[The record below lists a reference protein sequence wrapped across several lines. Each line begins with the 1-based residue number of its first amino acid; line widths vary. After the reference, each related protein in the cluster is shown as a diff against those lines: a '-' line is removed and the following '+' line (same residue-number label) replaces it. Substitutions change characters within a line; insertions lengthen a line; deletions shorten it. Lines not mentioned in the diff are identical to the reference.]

1 MSIILRYYKG
11 LGTSTSKEGKEYF
24 SNLERHIIPFQA
36 IDDSDGELIDMAFR
50 KDRVMDRKDW
60 INSYVQNTYVDY
72 GIFPREFFTVLAVDE
87 MAYKDFI
94 NKELILYSKEDNIRS
109 IPSVVDGFKPSQRK
123 VFVVLLELFF

>member
-1 MSIILRYYKG
+1 M
-11 LGTSTSKEGKEYF
+11 
-24 SNLERHIIPFQA
+24 ERHIIPFQA

-72 GIFPREFFTVLAVDE
+72 GIFPRESFTFLAVDE

-123 VFVVLLELFF
+123 VFVVLFELFF